1 MVGCAFALVSVRCDV
16 SRVPSSRRSNPM
28 SATGLPVAPAG
39 YHLSKWGGSK
49 ISTEQMAGPV
59 RTGRESDSDISGL
72 VQMIRTPADD
82 DGAEIFSGADAT
94 RERDSSL
101 NRFVLGPEE

>member
-1 MVGCAFALVSVRCDV
+1 
-16 SRVPSSRRSNPM
+16 
-28 SATGLPVAPAG
+28 
-39 YHLSKWGGSK
+39 
-49 ISTEQMAGPV
+49 
-59 RTGRESDSDISGL
+59 
-72 VQMIRTPADD
+72 MIRTPADD